1 MIRTRPGTG
10 ETEEM
15 HPLVSKSLL
24 FALAGAVTGTAI
36 GQSGGLPT
44 SGSVTAKNRYI
55 ARFTPILNL
64 DFEDDS
70 VLPVNA
76 PLTTDAIEGSK
87 SLLLAAPARF
97 EIPSSLL
104 KLQAGRTYAIEYD
117 YRLPG
122 GLPPNRELGEAGGL
136 ILERDGSDP
145 VAIGRSPGDLNEPAG
160 TIHTG
165 IRLDSPQ
172 VRLVFVANRA
182 SIIIDRVRIS
192 RADVDVVRSR
202 VPLWNSGF
210 PRLGNYSLTNP
221 SEVSVRSGVPASE
234 VEQTLALYDFL
245 TGTDIDHTT
254 GAAGWV
260 RELRRRN
267 PAIRLLPYHNS
278 FALSFSGVASPI
290 PGTGI
295 DRLFAQGAAD
305 AWFAKSPAGARLA
318 EPDYPFIF
326 QMNHSRYCSLVD
338 GRTFTGYSLDFLA
351 NTVLSTG
358 LWDGI
363 HFDQPEWYPN
373 PLLNPRSAPTD
384 ADFPPIDLNGD
395 GVAETKAELYGTWGE
410 AFQDFFASVRRRF
423 GFSQLIFG
431 NAGYIPSNPT
441 VLPALNGF
449 MREVFSPYKIE
460 SNGEWNTDNAAGW
473 YRVYQNY
480 SIADTVSRAP
490 QMSTLEF
497 VGTGLGTL
505 NGKLTAN
512 GLPDRTTELTARDY
526 RRVRLGLT
534 TALLG
539 NGFFEYDLTDNTSP
553 PLWFDE
559 FSVDS
564 SGNAVRSLNGKGYL
578 GQPLGAPQELATT
591 SRVIFWADFDQ
602 SNLPSWV
609 LTSQRARASTAAT
622 ETVDGTKSLVVTRDA
637 SDANGVA
644 IITDPLTTELTPGR
658 TYQLLADFRV
668 LSYKP
673 RLFQGLVGVSIESA
687 TQPATLEQAGSLFQP
702 DVAGVGQTGTLRSV
716 VKVPARGYRAV
727 VSILDD
733 ATIAFDNIRLVDSPG
748 GVFRRDFENGIV
760 LVNPNPEPLTV
771 SLTQIAGPM
780 NRTGI
785 KRIRGQQ
792 APGWNNGQPVTGS
805 LVLPSGDGIV
815 LLADRVAPPSMGAPR
830 DLKLDGQRL
839 TWTPVDQYVAGYLVR
854 YGNDPGSLTR
864 EAATGRVSSLQVSEL
879 DLLPGWTYF
888 ASVAAIDFAGNIG
901 SFSDGIMAFAPG
913 DRPGSAPDFTLASET
928 PYLAPGGYA
937 VLYGTGLA
945 SETVEVRGT
954 LPTALANTQV
964 TVNGVPAALTFVSP
978 RRIDFIVPWETAGS
992 DAVVNVTVNGTTSGD
1007 MLAPVQPLRPT
1018 IVTVA
1023 GFTTASDSA
1032 GTALPDVAPGSTL
1045 QLTAYGLGRILG
1057 APANGTVPADNWE
1070 ADLVGTVTATL
1081 DDAPVGI
1088 LSARASTSDAGIY
1101 QVTVR
1106 LPSNTTEGEHT
1117 VRLQSGLTN
1126 SNDATIRV
1134 AWEAH

>member
-1 MIRTRPGTG
+1 
-10 ETEEM
+10 M
-15 HPLVSKSLL
+15 HPLVNKLLL
-24 FALAGAVTGTAI
+24 FALAGAVMGVAA
-36 GQSGGLPT
+36 GQSNALPT
-44 SGSVTAKNRYI
+44 NGAVTSRNRYV

-70 VLPVNA
+70 VLPPDA
-76 PLTTDAIEGSK
+76 PLTTDAIEGRR
-87 SLLLAAPARF
+87 SLLLTAPARF
-97 EIPSSLL
+97 EIPTSLL
-104 KLQAGRTYAIEYD
+104 KLQEGRTYAIEYD

-122 GLPPNRELGEAGGL
+122 GLTPNRELGESGGL
-136 ILERDGSDP
+136 MLERDGADP
-145 VAIGRSPGDLNEPAG
+145 VAIGRSPGDLNESAG

-165 IRLDSPQ
+165 LRFDSPQ
-172 VRLVFVANRA
+172 VRLVFVASRG

-192 RADVDVVRSR
+192 RTDVDVVRAR
-202 VPLWNSGF
+202 VPLWTNGF

-221 SEVSVRSGVPASE
+221 NEVSVRSGAPASD

-260 RELRRRN
+260 RELKRLN

-278 FALSFSGVASPI
+278 FALSFSGVASPVL
-290 PGTGI
+290 GTGI

-305 AWFAKSPAGARLA
+305 AWFAKSPTGTRLA

-326 QMNHSRYCSLVD
+326 QMNHSRYCPVVD

-395 GVAETKAELYGTWGE
+395 GVAESKAELYSTWGQ

-423 GFSQLIFG
+423 GSSQLIFG
-431 NAGYIPSNPT
+431 NAGYIPSNSS

-449 MREVFSPYKIE
+449 MREVFSPYRIE
-460 SNGEWNTDNAAGW
+460 SNGEWDTDNAAGW
-473 YRVYQNY
+473 YRIYQNY
-480 SIADTVSRAP
+480 SIADTVTRAP
-490 QMSTLEF
+490 QMTALEF
-497 VGTGLGTL
+497 VGTGLGTP

-512 GLPDRTTELTARDY
+512 GLPDRNTELTARDY

-539 NGFFEYDLTDNTSP
+539 NGFFEYDLTDNTTA

-559 FSVDS
+559 FAVNS
-564 SGNAVRSLNGKGYL
+564 SGTAVRSLDGKGYL
-578 GQPLGAPQELATT
+578 GQPLAAPQELESA
-591 SRVIFWADFDQ
+591 SRVLFWADFDQ
-602 SNLPSWV
+602 ASLPSWV
-609 LTSQRARASTAAT
+609 VTSSRARLSTVAD
-622 ETVDGTKSLVVTRDA
+622 ETLDGTKSLVVTRDA

-644 IITDPLTTELTPGR
+644 IITDPLTTELAPGR

-702 DVAGVGQTGTLRSV
+702 DVAGVGQTGTLRTV

-733 ATIAFDNIRLVDSPG
+733 ATIAFDNVRLVDSPG
-748 GVFRRDFENGIV
+748 AVFRRDFENGIV

-771 SLTQIAGPM
+771 SLSQIAGPK

-792 APGWNNGQPVTGS
+792 APAWNNGQPVTGP
-805 LVLPSGDGIV
+805 LVIPSGDGIV
-815 LLADRVAPPSMGAPR
+815 LLADRLAAPSMEAPR

-839 TWTPVDQYVAGYLVR
+839 TWTPVNQYVAGYLVR

-864 EAATGRVSSLQVSEL
+864 EAATGRVASLQISEL
-879 DLLPGWTYF
+879 DLQPGWTYF
-888 ASVAAIDFAGNIG
+888 ASVAAVDFAGNIG
-901 SFSDGIMAFAPG
+901 PFSDGIMALAPG
-913 DRPGSAPDFTLASET
+913 DRPGSAPDFTLSSET
-928 PYLAPGGYA
+928 PYLVPGGYA
-937 VLYGTGLA
+937 VLYGSGLA
-945 SETVEVRGT
+945 TETSEVRGT
-954 LPTALANTQV
+954 LPTSLAGTQV

-978 RRIDFIVPWETAGS
+978 RRIDFIVPWETAGD
-992 DAVVNVTVNGTTSGD
+992 DAVVNVIANGIASGD
-1007 MLAPVQPLRPT
+1007 SLAAALPIRPT

-1023 GFTTASDSA
+1023 GFNSA
-1032 GTALPDVAPGSTL
+1032 GDADGKALPVAAPGSTL
-1045 QLTAYGLGRILG
+1045 QLAAYGLGRVLG
-1057 APANGTVPADNWE
+1057 APANGAIPADNWE
-1070 ADLVGTVTATL
+1070 AGVVAAITATL
-1081 DDAPVGI
+1081 DGTPLEV
-1088 LSARASTSDAGIY
+1088 LSAAASSVYAGVY
-1101 QVTVR
+1101 QVAVR
-1106 LPSNTTEGEHT
+1106 LPADATAGEHT

-1134 AWEAH
+1134 ALEVH

>member
-1 MIRTRPGTG
+1 
-10 ETEEM
+10 M
-15 HPLVSKSLL
+15 HPLFNKPLL
-24 FALAGAVTGTAI
+24 FALAGAVMSVAA
-36 GQSGGLPT
+36 GQSIGLPT
-44 SGSVTAKNRYI
+44 SGAVTSKNRYI
-55 ARFTPILNL
+55 ARFTPVLNL

-70 VLPVNA
+70 ALPANA
-76 PLTTDAIEGSK
+76 PLTTDAIEGRS
-87 SLLLAAPARF
+87 SLLLVAPARF
-97 EIPSSLL
+97 EIPAALL
-104 KLQAGRTYAIEYD
+104 KLQQGRTYSIDYD

-122 GLPPNRELGEAGGL
+122 GLSTDRELGESGGL
-136 ILERDGSDP
+136 ILERDGADP
-145 VAIGRSPGDLNEPAG
+145 VAIGRSPGDLNEATG

-165 IRLDSPQ
+165 LRLDSPQ
-172 VRLVFVANRA
+172 VRLVFVANRS

-192 RADVDVVRSR
+192 RADVDVVRAR
-202 VPLWNSGF
+202 VPLWTGGF

-260 RELRRRN
+260 RELRRLN

-278 FALSFSGVASPI
+278 FALSFSGIASPI

-305 AWFAKSPAGARLA
+305 EWFAKSPAGTRLA

-326 QMNHSRYCSLVD
+326 QMNHSRFCPLVD
-338 GRTFTGYSLDFLA
+338 GRTFTSYSLDFLA

-358 LWDGI
+358 LWDGV

-373 PLLNPRSAPTD
+373 PLLNPRSAPAD

-431 NAGYIPSNPT
+431 NAGYIPSNPK
-441 VLPALNGF
+441 VLPSLNGF

-460 SNGEWNTDNAAGW
+460 SNGEWDTDNAAGW
-473 YRVYQNY
+473 YRIYQNY
-480 SIADTVSRAP
+480 SIADTVARAP
-490 QMSTLEF
+490 QMSALEF
-497 VGTGLGTL
+497 MGSGLGTP

-539 NGFFEYDLTDNTSP
+539 NGFFEYDLTDNTTA

-559 FSVDS
+559 FAVDS
-564 SGNAVRSLNGKGYL
+564 SGSAVRSLSGKGYL
-578 GQPLGAPQELATT
+578 GQPLGAPQELAGS

-602 SNLPSWV
+602 VSLPSWV
-609 LTSQRARASTAAT
+609 LTSPRARASTGAD
-622 ETVDGTKSLVVTRDA
+622 ETVDGSKSLVVTRDA
-637 SDANGVA
+637 SDSNGVVL
-644 IITDPLTTELTPGR
+644 ITDPSTIELAPGR
-658 TYQLLADFRV
+658 TYQLLADYKV

-673 RLFQGLVGVSIESA
+673 RIFQGLVGVSIEST
-687 TQPATLEQAGSLFQP
+687 TQPATIEQAGSLFQP
-702 DVAGVGQTGTLRSV
+702 DVSGAGQTGTLRTV

-733 ATIAFDNIRLVDSPG
+733 ATISFDNIRLLDSPG

-760 LVNPNPEPLTV
+760 LVNPNPEPLSV
-771 SLTQIAGPM
+771 SLAQISGPM

-792 APGWNNGQPVTGS
+792 APAWNNGQTVTGS
-805 LVLPSGDGIV
+805 LVIPSGDGIV
-815 LLADRVAPPSMGAPR
+815 LLADRVAPPGMDAPR

-864 EAATGRVSSLQVSEL
+864 EAATGRIASLQISEL
-879 DLLPGWTYF
+879 DLAPGWTYF
-888 ASVAAIDFAGNIG
+888 ASVAPVDFSGNIG
-901 SFSDGIMAFAPG
+901 PFSDGIMALAAG
-913 DRPGSAPDFTLASET
+913 DRPGTAPDFMLSPET
-928 PYLAPGGYA
+928 PYLVPGGYA
-937 VLYGTGLA
+937 VLYGAGLA
-945 SETVEVRGT
+945 GETNEVRGT
-954 LPTALANTQV
+954 LPTALAGTQV
-964 TVNGVPAALTFVSP
+964 AVNGIPAALTFVSP
-978 RRIDFIVPWETAGS
+978 RRIDFIVPWETAGN
-992 DAVVNVTVNGTTSGD
+992 DAVLNVTANGTTSGD
-1007 MLAPVQPLRPT
+1007 TLAAVLPLRPT

-1023 GFTTASDSA
+1023 GFDAASDA
-1032 GTALPDVAPGSTL
+1032 DGKALPVAAPGSTV
-1045 QLTAYGLGRILG
+1045 QLAAYGLGRLLG
-1057 APANGTVPADNWE
+1057 APPNGAIPADNWE
-1070 ADLVGTVTATL
+1070 AVVVSSITATL
-1081 DDAPVGI
+1081 DGTPVEV
-1088 LSARASTSDAGIY
+1088 LSARGSSVYAGVY
-1101 QVTVR
+1101 QVAVR
-1106 LPSNTTEGEHT
+1106 LPANATAGEHT
-1117 VRLQSGLTN
+1117 LRLQSGPTN

-1134 AWEAH
+1134 ALEVH

>member
-1 MIRTRPGTG
+1 
-10 ETEEM
+10 M
-15 HPLVSKSLL
+15 HPLVNKPLL
-24 FALAGAVTGTAI
+24 FALAGAVMGVAA
-36 GQSGGLPT
+36 GQSNGLPSNGAVT
-44 SGSVTAKNRYI
+44 SRNRYI
-55 ARFTPILNL
+55 ARFTPVLYL

-70 VLPVNA
+70 VLPANA
-76 PLTTDAIEGSK
+76 PLTTDAIEGGR

-97 EIPSSLL
+97 EIPASLL
-104 KLQAGRTYAIEYD
+104 KLQQGRTYAIEYD

-122 GLPPNRELGEAGGL
+122 GLSPNRGLGESGGL
-136 ILERDGSDP
+136 MLERDGADP
-145 VAIGRSPGDLNEPAG
+145 VAIGRSPGDLNESAG

-165 IRLDSPQ
+165 LRFDSPQ
-172 VRLVFVANRA
+172 VRLVFVASRG
-182 SIIIDRVRIS
+182 SMIIDRVRIS
-192 RADVDVVRSR
+192 RTDVDVVRAR
-202 VPLWNSGF
+202 VPLWTNGF

-221 SEVSVRSGVPASE
+221 NEVSVRSGVPASE
-234 VEQTLALYDFL
+234 VEKTLALYDFL

-260 RELRRRN
+260 RELKRLN

-278 FALSFSGVASPI
+278 FALSFSGVASPV

-305 AWFAKSPAGARLA
+305 AWFAKSPTGTRLA

-326 QMNHSRYCSLVD
+326 QMNHSRYCPVVD
-338 GRTFTGYSLDFLA
+338 GRTFTDYSLDFLA

-395 GVAETKAELYGTWGE
+395 GVAESKAELYSTWGE

-423 GFSQLIFG
+423 GSSQLIFG
-431 NAGYIPSNPT
+431 NAGYIPSNSS

-449 MREVFSPYKIE
+449 MREVFSPYQIE
-460 SNGEWNTDNAAGW
+460 SNGEWDTDNAAGW
-473 YRVYQNY
+473 YRIYQNY
-480 SIADTVSRAP
+480 SIADTVTRAP
-490 QMSTLEF
+490 QMSALEF
-497 VGTGLGTL
+497 VGTGLGTP

-539 NGFFEYDLTDNTSP
+539 NGFFEYDLTDNTTA

-559 FSVDS
+559 FAVDS
-564 SGNAVRSLNGKGYL
+564 SGTAVRSLDGKGYL
-578 GQPLGAPQELATT
+578 GQPLAAPQELESA
-591 SRVIFWADFDQ
+591 SRVLFWADFDQ
-602 SNLPSWV
+602 ASLPSWV
-609 LTSQRARASTAAT
+609 VTSPRARLSTVAN
-622 ETVDGTKSLVVTRDA
+622 ETLDGTKSLVVTRDA

-644 IITDPLTTELTPGR
+644 IITDPLTTELAPGR

-702 DVAGVGQTGTLRSV
+702 DVAGVGQTGTLRTV

-733 ATIAFDNIRLVDSPG
+733 ATIAFDNVRLVDSPG
-748 GVFRRDFENGIV
+748 AVFRRDFENGIV
-760 LVNPNPEPLTV
+760 LINPNPEPLSV
-771 SLTQIAGPM
+771 SLAQIAGPK

-792 APGWNNGQPVTGS
+792 APAWNNGQPVTGP
-805 LVLPSGDGIV
+805 LVIPSGDGIV
-815 LLADRVAPPSMGAPR
+815 LLADHLAAPSMEAPR
-830 DLKLDGQRL
+830 DLKLEGQRL
-839 TWTPVDQYVAGYLVR
+839 TWTPVKQYVAGYLVR

-864 EAATGRVSSLQVSEL
+864 EAATGRVASLQISEL
-879 DLLPGWTYF
+879 DLQPGWTYF
-888 ASVAAIDFAGNIG
+888 ASVAAVDFAGNIG
-901 SFSDGIMAFAPG
+901 PFSDGIMALAPG
-913 DRPGSAPDFTLASET
+913 DRPGSAPDFTLSSET
-928 PYLAPGGYA
+928 PYLVPGGYA
-937 VLYGTGLA
+937 VLYGSGLA
-945 SETVEVRGT
+945 GETSEVRGT
-954 LPTALANTQV
+954 LSTSLAGTQV

-978 RRIDFIVPWETAGS
+978 RRIDFIVPWETAGD
-992 DAVVNVTVNGTTSGD
+992 DAVVNVIANGIASGD
-1007 MLAPVQPLRPT
+1007 TLAAALPIRPT

-1023 GFTTASDSA
+1023 GFNSA
-1032 GTALPDVAPGSTL
+1032 ADADGKALPVAVPGSTL
-1045 QLTAYGLGRILG
+1045 QLAAYGLGRVLG
-1057 APANGTVPADNWE
+1057 APANGAIPADNWE
-1070 ADLVGTVTATL
+1070 AGVVAAITATL
-1081 DDAPVGI
+1081 DGAPVEV
-1088 LSARASTSDAGIY
+1088 LSARASSVYAGVY
-1101 QVTVR
+1101 QVAVR
-1106 LPSNTTEGEHT
+1106 LPADATAGEHT
-1117 VRLQSGLTN
+1117 IRLQSGLTN

-1134 AWEAH
+1134 ALEVH